1 MFLLSWLA
9 LGGRAQGIEW
19 RAAGRLRKKVSRGIV
34 KGYCWLLVYIYTLH
48 VYMIPARRNQQSL
61 NFTTLLILSLFPYR
75 TWDSARYTA
84 TTLEPR
90 QRVLLVLKNY
100 NDYLPDITNTNQH
113 QPTAPLQHHH
123 WQTCSPS
130 PPSSPPP
137 ASSSQPPTPSNS
149 PIRAAQSVP
158 PTIKPLPLAAST
170 SFLSPPSRSPK
181 SH

>member
-1 MFLLSWLA
+1 MA
-9 LGGRAQGIEW
+9 GGWPASKKGIPGYSE
-19 RAAGRLRKKVSRGIV
+19 GI
-34 KGYCWLLVYIYTLH
+34 CWLLVYIYTLH
-48 VYMIPARRNQQSL
+48 VYMIPARRKQLSL

-75 TWDSARYTA
+75 TWDLHGIQPLPYSHDREYCLCLK
-84 TTLEPR
+84 TTTTT
-90 QRVLLVLKNY
+90 Y
-100 NDYLPDITNTNQH
+100 FTNTNQH
-113 QPTAPLQHHH
+113 QPTAPLQQHH

-158 PTIKPLPLAAST
+158 PTIKLLPLAAST
-170 SFLSPPSRSPK
+170 SSFLSLLHPIHPTSPK